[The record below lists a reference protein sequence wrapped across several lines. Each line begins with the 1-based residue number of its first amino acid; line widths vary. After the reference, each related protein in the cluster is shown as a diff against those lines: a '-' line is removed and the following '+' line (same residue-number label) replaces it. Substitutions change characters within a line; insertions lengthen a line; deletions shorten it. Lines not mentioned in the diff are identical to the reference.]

1 MTISYLGNL
10 RREFHHVKQFR
21 AGELDPEYEPT
32 MVLFLEGRMGKC
44 AMIPLESAWKY
55 DEPEGMAA
63 KEAALS
69 QVVGIARHLGI
80 DENPRSLAQLAMF
93 IQDGLDELIS
103 MPPYQ
108 EERLT
113 AGEVVLE
120 VGGEKVSRDVEIS
133 ESEILMGGAT

>member
-55 DEPEGMAA
+55 DEPEGTAA

-93 IQDGLDELIS
+93 IQDGLDELIG

-113 AGEVVLE
+113 AGEVVLD
-120 VGGEKVSRDVEIS
+120 VGGRKISRDVEVS
-133 ESEILMGGAT
+133 ESEMLIGEST